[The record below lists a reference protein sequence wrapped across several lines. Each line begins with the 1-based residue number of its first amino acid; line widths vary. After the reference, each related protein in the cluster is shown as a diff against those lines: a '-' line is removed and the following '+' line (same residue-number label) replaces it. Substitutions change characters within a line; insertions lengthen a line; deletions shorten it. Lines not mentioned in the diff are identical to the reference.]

1 MKKLIILLC
10 LLMASCGDGLDDKYV
25 EPQLSEYVEKFRQ
38 LYNVPAN
45 IEIKFAD
52 LEIMIA
58 GVCYSYGNSHEDNYI
73 EIDRDYFDMYSNIE
87 REELIFHELG
97 HCIFNRD
104 HTTERMMYKSYS
116 VPISIMYPYMFGGS
130 WFYEQN
136 LTHYYDELVKGK
148 K

>member
-1 MKKLIILLC
+1 
-10 LLMASCGDGLDDKYV
+10 
-25 EPQLSEYVEKFRQ
+25 
-38 LYNVPAN
+38 
-45 IEIKFAD
+45 
-52 LEIMIA
+52 MIA
-58 GVCYSYGNSHEDNYI
+58 GVCYSYESNPDWNYI
-73 EIDRDYFDMYSNIE
+73 EIDKDYYDMYSNTE
-87 REELIFHELG
+87 KEELIFHELG